1 MDIFFYKR
9 ISAKNISILMV
20 GVTINSIKTTEWGS
34 NKACKI
40 SGSEVMITLIAFRM
54 GGYGFIFMSIIMSK

>member
-1 MDIFFYKR
+1 
-9 ISAKNISILMV
+9 MV

-34 NKACKI
+34 NKACKL

-54 GGYGFIFMSIIMSK
+54 GGYRFIFMSIFMSK